1 MNLVDDAR
9 GCRHQVKV
17 VFPLQPLGND
27 LQVQK
32 PEEPAAEAEAEGSAG
47 LRLKLERR
55 IIQLKLFKRIPEI
68 AIPCTVRR
76 IDAAVNHR
84 KRPAV
89 ARVRFGGR
97 VLRIRHRVANPRIA
111 DILQKCREVTDHPG
125 LQLIAGDELPRTEIA
140 DLDHLRLRLRPHH
153 PDLHALFQPSVP
165 DPAEDND
172 ASVGVVQGI
181 EDQRLE
187 RCLPVTRRRG
197 ELLNDLLQDI
207 LHIQASFS
215 RYPRAVGTVKPDDVL
230 DFLRGPLR
238 VRTRQVDLV
247 DHREDLQIVIKRK
260 VDIAECLRFDSLRTV
275 HYKNRSVAGGKRP
288 GDLVVKIHMT
298 WCIDQVEDVFLPV
311 LRMVDRTDGLGLD
324 RDTPLPLNVHII
336 QDLILHLTLRQDP
349 RLFNDPVCE
358 RAFSVIDMRDDAEIA
373 NLIHI
378 DFSQIDPPGSSSTR
392 S

>member
-1 MNLVDDAR
+1 M
-9 GCRHQVKV
+9 
-17 VFPLQPLGND
+17 
-27 LQVQK
+27 
-32 PEEPAAEAEAEGSAG
+32 
-47 LRLKLERR
+47 
-55 IIQLKLFKRIPEI
+55 
-68 AIPCTVRR
+68 
-76 IDAAVNHR
+76 
-84 KRPAV
+84 
-89 ARVRFGGR
+89 
-97 VLRIRHRVANPRIA
+97 LRICHRVANPRIA

-187 RCLPVTRRRG
+187 RCLAVARRRG

-207 LHIQASFS
+207 LHIQACFS

-275 HYKNRSVAGGKRP
+275 HHKNRSVAGGKRP